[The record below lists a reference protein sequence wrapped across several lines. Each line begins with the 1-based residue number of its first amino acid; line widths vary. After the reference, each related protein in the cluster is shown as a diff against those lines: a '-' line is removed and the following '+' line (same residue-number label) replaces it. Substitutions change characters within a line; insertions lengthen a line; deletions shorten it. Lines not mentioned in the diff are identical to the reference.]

1 MNIQADEVVEIVEKF
16 MPLILSTIKNYAN
29 YPHLYEDLIEDGIE
43 ETIVSLK
50 EYDKDSGVNLAW
62 FLKVRLR
69 TYYRNKQKYE
79 RRRMHGDITKTPSGY
94 DPYLDEENR
103 LYLEAILKNLDES
116 LLEIIKLHY
125 FSDYSIK
132 EIAQIK
138 HLSENQVYYLKN
150 KALKILKQ
158 VAL

>member
-1 MNIQADEVVEIVEKF
+1 MNIKADQVVEIVEKF

-50 EYDKDSGVNLAW
+50 EYDKDSGVNLGW

-103 LYLEAILKNLDES
+103 IYLEGILAHLDDE
-116 LLEIIKLHY
+116 LLEIIRLHY
-125 FSDYSIK
+125 FSDYTVK
-132 EIAQIK
+132 EIAHIK
-138 HLSENQVYYLKN
+138 NLSENQVYYMKS
-150 KALKILKQ
+150 KALKILKE